1 MALKKLRSPAQA
13 EYPVEIAQVFVQM
26 GERIDK
32 GVKLCKLRTG
42 AGREM
47 LIRAPLGG
55 EVAEQ
60 PSSEG
65 TILPEQAVLF
75 VIDDAP
81 EEVFAEVEEEAAE
94 AERAAPRS
102 RVRAPEPTPAAESR
116 EAETGAQVEK
126 SERRVFSAFAGLVSV
141 LICFALPLL
150 AAYAALHVAHSVLPW
165 YVGVGTVIGAVVLV
179 TFVLG
184 WVPHEG
190 SVMAA
195 VIAAFIALPAA
206 AFTATMP
213 LSTLQMLDS
222 GWIHKQVEPVTG
234 GPIAVKDGTLVV
246 MGRKTTRRGQTAEL
260 WSVYRLGVGG
270 AVLDKALIYTGDGRI
285 VNPVEVFEER
295 IGFETP
301 SNWLD
306 CLGSDFSRNLFVD
319 GNTPSGTYADSVS
332 FYFKHPDAD
341 RDLEGYRVKFDSAGE
356 IVGVREHRPS
366 RGAEGLLASCSTAA
380 RYDEWYGAPE
390 L

>member
-1 MALKKLRSPAQA
+1 MALKKLRSPAQVD
-13 EYPVEIAQVFVQM
+13 YPIEITEVHVRK

-32 GVKLCKLRTG
+32 GARLCALRT
-42 AGREM
+42 ATGREVLM
-47 LIRAPLGG
+47 RAPLGG
-55 EVAEQ
+55 EVAA
-60 PSSEG
+60 PPLSTG
-65 TILPEQAVLF
+65 TILPAQQVLMS
-75 VIDDAP
+75 IDDAP
-81 EEVFAEVEEEAAE
+81 EEVFAEVEEEAAQ
-94 AERAAPRS
+94 APE
-102 RVRAPEPTPAAESR
+102 VEPTPKPEPTAEAPAQPAG
-116 EAETGAQVEK
+116 AGAQPER
-126 SERRVFSAFAGLVSV
+126 SERKVFGAFAGLVSV
-141 LICFALPLL
+141 VLCFALPLF

-165 YVGVGTVIGAVVLV
+165 YVGVGTVIGAVVIV
-179 TFVLG
+179 TFILG

-213 LSTLQMLDS
+213 LSTLQALDS
-222 GWIHKQVEPVTG
+222 GWIHKQVEPITG

-260 WSVYRLGVGG
+260 WSVYRLGVSG

-301 SNWLD
+301 SNWFD
-306 CLGSDFSRNLFVD
+306 CLGYDFSRNLFVD
-319 GNTPSGTYADSVS
+319 GKRPSGTYADSVS
-332 FYFKHPDAD
+332 FYFKHPDAS
-341 RDLEGYRVKFDSAGE
+341 RDLEGYRVRFDSAGE
-356 IVGVREHRPS
+356 IIGVTEHRPS
-366 RGAEGLLASCSTAA
+366 RGVDGLLVSCSTAA
-380 RYDEWYGAPE
+380 RYREWYGAPG